1 MRRFVTKDS
10 KKDFYI
16 LYTLAFALISGFIFY
31 QFSHNGKSLVWSHD
45 GIPQHLNSLAYYGR
59 YLREIPAR

>member
-16 LYTLAFALISGFIFY
+16 LYTLAFALFSGFILSVF
-31 QFSHNGKSLVWSHD
+31 
-45 GIPQHLNSLAYYGR
+45 PQW
-59 YLREIPAR
+59 EISGVES

>member
-16 LYTLAFALISGFIFY
+16 LYTLAFALISGFIFIS
-31 QFSHNGKSLVWSHD
+31 FPTMGNLWCGVMTGFLS
-45 GIPQHLNSLAYYGR
+45 I
-59 YLREIPAR
+59 